1 MADNPI
7 GIGRTAEIFDW
18 QAGRVLKLYR
28 DWCRPEWVEQEAR
41 LTRAVHAVGLP
52 VPAVLAVIE
61 KDGRR
66 GIVFEQIS
74 GPSMLADFSAKPWHL
89 IRAAR
94 LLAELH
100 AAMHAHEIPNL
111 PSVRE
116 SLTYR
121 IENTTL
127 AQATKSAALTALAQL
142 PDGQAICHGDFHP
155 DNVLLSPRGPVI
167 IDWMT
172 VNGGHPLADVARTS
186 LILRIG
192 NPPPGLG
199 RRLFELVRNLF
210 HTQYLKRY
218 MRLRQVTRDEIEA
231 WHLPVAVARTLED
244 IPNERQALAALIE
257 TLMARVQP
265 D

>member
-1 MADNPI
+1 MADNPL

-18 QAGRVLKLYR
+18 QAGQVLKLYR
-28 DWCRPEWVEQEAR
+28 EWCRPEWVEQEAR

-52 VPAVLAVIE
+52 VPAVLDVIE

-66 GIVFEQIS
+66 GIVFERIT
-74 GPSMLADFSAKPWHL
+74 GPSLLADFSAHPWHL
-89 IRAAR
+89 IRAAH
-94 LLAELH
+94 LLADLH
-100 AAMHAHEIPNL
+100 AAVHAHVISDL
-111 PSVRE
+111 PSVRD

-121 IENTTL
+121 VEHTTL
-127 AQATKSAALTALAQL
+127 AEATKSAVLTALAQL
-142 PDGQAICHGDFHP
+142 PDGQAVCHGDFHP

-210 HTQYLKRY
+210 HAQYLKRY
-218 MRLRQVTRDEIEA
+218 MQLRHVTRDKIDA
-231 WHLPVAVARTLED
+231 WLLPVTVTRTLED

-257 TLMARVQP
+257 SLMARVQSN
-265 D
+265 